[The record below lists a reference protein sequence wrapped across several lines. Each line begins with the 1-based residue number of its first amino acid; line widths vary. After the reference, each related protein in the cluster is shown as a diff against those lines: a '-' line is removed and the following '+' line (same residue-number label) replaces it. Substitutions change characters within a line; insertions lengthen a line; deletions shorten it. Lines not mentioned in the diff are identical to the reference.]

1 MTTSGGGAA
10 QREVRLP
17 VAGLAALRNAVQ
29 ASCDGDAAARSL
41 QRAGVALGRAIY
53 ADLALAADP
62 ARLSAAEFW
71 ERALEAL
78 RERGWGD
85 FVHRSVHDGAGE
97 LATPNGAE
105 VSDRGGRPDCF
116 LSAGLIAGLLAGVD
130 AGPVAVLE
138 VECRS
143 QGDAECRFLFGG
155 RDAIAAIH
163 AALLRG
169 EAFDDAVEALD

>member
-1 MTTSGGGAA
+1 MTTGKGGRSS
-10 QREVRLP
+10 REVRLS
-17 VAGLAALRNAVQ
+17 VDGLAALRGAVQ
-29 ASCDGDAAARSL
+29 AACDGDAAARSL

-53 ADLALAADP
+53 ADMARAGNPAELAP
-62 ARLSAAEFW
+62 REFW
-71 ERALEAL
+71 DRALDAL

-85 FVHRSVHDGAGE
+85 YVHRSVHVGAGE
-97 LATPNGAE
+97 LATSNGAE
-105 VSDRGGRPDCF
+105 VSERGNRPDCF

-155 RDAIAAIH
+155 REAIAAVH
-163 AALLRG
+163 SALLRG
-169 EAFDDAVEALD
+169 ESFAAAMEALG

>member
-1 MTTSGGGAA
+1 MMTGNGGDT
-10 QREVRLP
+10 QREVRLS
-17 VAGLAALRNAVQ
+17 VDGLSALRSAVH
-29 ASCDGDAAARSL
+29 AACDGDAAARSL

-53 ADLALAADP
+53 ADIARAGDPAALAP
-62 ARLSAAEFW
+62 AEFW
-71 ERALEAL
+71 ERALDAL

-85 FVHRSVHDGAGE
+85 YVHRSVHAGAGE
-97 LATPNGAE
+97 LATSNGAE
-105 VSDRGGRPDCF
+105 VTSRGSRPDCF

-155 RDAIAAIH
+155 RDTIAAVH
-163 AALLRG
+163 SALLRG
-169 EAFDDAVEALD
+169 EPVDDAVEALG